1 VGEIVGSIAAAIEEQ
16 STVTRDISG
25 NIARAMNG
33 VKQASD
39 AVRETASTAK
49 TIATDIAGVNV
60 TAEDLSSASAKMSGS
75 AMELKEL
82 ASQLQGM
89 TKRFKA

>member
-1 VGEIVGSIAAAIEEQ
+1 
-16 STVTRDISG
+16 
-25 NIARAMNG
+25 
-33 VKQASD
+33 
-39 AVRETASTAK
+39 
-49 TIATDIAGVNV
+49 V

>member
-1 VGEIVGSIAAAIEEQ
+1 LRQTRHQRLAGVLQRGLGSDHFDVVG
-16 STVTRDISG
+16 
-25 NIARAMNG
+25 
-33 VKQASD
+33 D

-89 TKRFKA
+89 TKRFKATGKSG